1 MNDYEEQLLAGMPEL
16 TEEQRQRILLE
27 QQQVQAQ
34 LEQLE
39 TQQVEQPK
47 APQPDVT
54 AGGVGEPSTTPTPQ
68 PEERRSIRDV
78 QIGGELET
86 FATDPR
92 GSFEAALSIPTGVL
106 DFGAD
111 LLNMIPNVE
120 IPKVPKFE
128 NDVAQS
134 VRELSSIV
142 IPTLTLG
149 GIGATAL
156 GTAAKGSKFLSD
168 PLVRKIGEVGF
179 SAGTGAFVDYTVELN
194 QQDDNLAGTL
204 KKSWPRWFGWIP
216 DDAATLDTDSPDVKR
231 AKNVTEGAALG
242 VGTDVLLGLGKLL
255 KATRGVDRATQWVPE
270 SEKAKNWFKENL
282 ELEGT
287 PEEVVEASAAKRS
300 EALDEIG
307 GYNLDGR
314 TTTIETPMTAKDY
327 YIESQSVDFAGTPE
341 EAADFYSRAWDESL
355 TPEMKQQWEQMA
367 AENPVRIQ
375 QTVDETQPIF
385 GYHDLY
391 GYQEQGIRSADDL
404 GIVGASV
411 DAVRIMNNI
420 DSVYGRVG
428 SVVTEGA
435 LKYGLEAAGNQETII
450 RGLAKQLQDAGEYGY
465 KTASGKY
472 ISFDQIQKTGEDLA
486 SQFYRMDVG
495 QLKTALKQFQGVDVD
510 TGAPVLQSEAYAGVM
525 GAIKKY
531 MDDYMNMD
539 YMRAQA
545 YVGTSMAG
553 QVSDMAQGMRL
564 TMESPAIE
572 RAQEQILDRVEFLMA
587 QKGMTSYSRGRAL
600 NMLNLWNRM
609 TMKGSKAAD
618 KAEATRL
625 TNLVKNEN
633 NNTLASI
640 ERIKQ
645 DAKETVNTLR
655 AIKEEQPE
663 LLAPL
668 MMAYELT
675 DGNVNSITR
684 LNNYVKQSLGVFNKA
699 FIDQQPEIPSVV
711 MRGFYSNVYNSVLS
725 AFATPIKAGLANSAL
740 LIEKPFRATIGALTT
755 GDTETI
761 RRGFY
766 QFGNVTETLA
776 DAFDY
781 MKQVFKRSADDP
793 YLIEIRD
800 DIGLRNEQQLD
811 VLNSFAEAKAAQGEY
826 GPQVMMEIVK
836 NMNDLAN
843 HPWLRLGNRSM
854 QAFDGFTQSMI
865 ATFEAKGR
873 AFDEVTRGGKLPFDA
888 ERADAMYRKVRENMF
903 DEDDLI
909 SDDAVK
915 ATAGE
920 IALNLDNVAN
930 NALSSLIR
938 RAPLLKPFLL
948 FTKTPLN
955 ELALSASY
963 TPMGLFFKDF
973 TAFKKP
979 FEEMPVD
986 VVNELLTTR
995 GIEVTPYNARAKYN
1009 EIRADLRGRQAL
1021 GALMITGAVSLFMT
1035 DRITGN
1041 GHYNRQKQALRRDVD
1056 WKPRSIKLPGGKWVS
1071 YDNLGPVTNFLALT
1085 ADVMDNFDSLSPNDV
1100 GEQLRKLGF
1109 VVASSITEKTMLAG
1123 IEPFLDVVRG
1133 DVGAINKWS
1142 SSFLTSA
1149 VVPGSSQLAEISR
1162 LMDPGLKE
1170 VEMDLF
1176 SLIQNRIPFA
1186 KGELP
1191 AKYDWIDGGEVGIP
1205 DNFMARVW
1213 NTYMPW
1219 KVNGKISPEKQ
1230 FLIDIEYDARP
1241 TLRTNGKGVELTPE
1255 ERSEITDIMGRDG
1268 LFKRGIQR
1276 VMQTKEAKQ
1285 FRKNFKKAI
1294 DDGFEPDLS
1303 EFESVHIL
1311 LDRELRGAMRMASAM
1326 SPSRDSI
1333 NRKMYVQEV
1342 TGNYLRSGNQ
1352 TAAREFLD
1360 YMENY
1365 SK

>member
-34 LEQLE
+34 LDQLE

-47 APQPDVT
+47 APQPTAT
-54 AGGVGEPSTTPTPQ
+54 AGGMGEPSPAPT
-68 PEERRSIRDV
+68 ERRSIRDL

-149 GIGATAL
+149 GAGTTAL
-156 GTAAKGSKFLSD
+156 KGAAKGSKFLSD

-216 DDAATLDTDSPDVKR
+216 DDIATLDTDSTEVKR
-231 AKNVTEGAALG
+231 AKNVTEGAGLG
-242 VGTDVLLGLGKLL
+242 VGTDVLLGLGRLI
-255 KATRGVDRATQWVPE
+255 KATRGVNRATQWVPE

-341 EAADFYSRAWDESL
+341 EAAEFYSRAWDESL

-367 AENPVRIQ
+367 AENPVRYL
-375 QTVDETQPIF
+375 QTVDESEPIF

-404 GIVGASV
+404 GVVGASV
-411 DAVRIMNNI
+411 DAVRVMNNI

-435 LKYGLEAAGNQETII
+435 LKFGLEASGNQETII

-472 ISFDQIQKTGEDLA
+472 ITFDQIQETGENLA
-486 SQFYRMDVG
+486 SQFYQMDVG
-495 QLKTALKQFQGVDVD
+495 QLKTALKEFQGVDVD
-510 TGAPVLQSEAYAGVM
+510 TGVKVLSSEAYAGVM

-609 TMKGSKAAD
+609 TKTGSEAFNM
-618 KAEATRL
+618 AEAKRL
-625 TNLVKNEN
+625 ENLIKNEKN
-633 NNTLASI
+633 TTLAAI

-645 DAKETVNTLR
+645 DSKATVDTLR
-655 AIKEEQPE
+655 GIKEEQPE
-663 LLAPL
+663 MLAPL
-668 MMAYELT
+668 MLAYEMT
-675 DGNVNSITR
+675 DGDVRSITR
-684 LNNYVKQSLGVFNKA
+684 LNNYVKQSLGVLNKA
-699 FIDQQPEIPSVV
+699 FFDGQPEIPSVV
-711 MRGFYSNVYNSVLS
+711 MRGFYSNIYNSVLS
-725 AFATPIKAGLANSAL
+725 AFATPIKAGVTNAAL
-740 LIEKPFRATIGALTT
+740 LIEKPFRATVGGLLN
-755 GDTETI
+755 GDLQSI
-761 RRGFY
+761 RRGWY
-766 QFGNVTETLA
+766 QFNSVTETLQ
-776 DAFDY
+776 DSFDY

-793 YLIEIRD
+793 YLIEVRD
-800 DIGLRNEQQLD
+800 DIGLKNEQQVE
-811 VLNSFAEAKAAQGEY
+811 VLNAFAEAKAAQGDY
-826 GPQVMMEIVK
+826 GPQVMMEIVN
-836 NMNDLAN
+836 NMNELAN
-843 HPWLRLGNRSM
+843 HPWLRFGNRSM

-873 AFDEVTRGGKLPFDA
+873 AFDEVTKGGQLPFDA
-888 ERADAMYRKVRENMF
+888 EKADALYRKVREGMF
-903 DEDDLI
+903 DENDLI
-909 SDDAVK
+909 TDKAVK

-920 IALNLDNVAN
+920 ISLNLDNAAN
-930 NALSSLIR
+930 DALSSLIR
-938 RAPLLKPFLL
+938 RAPILKPFLL

-955 ELALSASY
+955 ELELMSSY
-963 TPMGLFFKDF
+963 TPLGMFMKDF
-973 TAFKKP
+973 SSFRMP
-979 FEEMPVD
+979 FDEMPYEQV
-986 VVNELLTTR
+986 EQLLAAR
-995 GIEVTPYNARAKYN
+995 GVEVTPYNARSKYN
-1009 EIRADLRGRQAL
+1009 EIRADIRGRQAL
-1021 GALMITGAVSLFMT
+1021 GSLAVMGAVSLFMT
-1035 DRITGN
+1035 DRVTGN
-1041 GHYNRQKQALRRDVD
+1041 GHYNRQKQALRRDAD
-1056 WKPRSIKLPGGKWVS
+1056 WKPRSIRLPGGKWVS
-1071 YDNLGPVTNFLALT
+1071 YDNLGPITNWIALT
-1085 ADVMDNFDSLSPNDV
+1085 ADIMDNFDSLSPNDI
-1100 GEQLRKLGF
+1100 GEQLRKAGF
-1109 VVASSITEKTMLAG
+1109 ILAASVTDRTTLAG
-1123 IEPFLDVVRG
+1123 IEPFLDVIRG

-1149 VVPGSSQLAEISR
+1149 LVPGSSQLAEISR

-1170 VEMDLF
+1170 VEMSLFDLV
-1176 SLIQNRIPFA
+1176 QNRIPGL
-1186 KGELP
+1186 KGELSV
-1191 AKYDWIDGGEVGIP
+1191 KYDWIDGGEVGVP
-1205 DNFMARVW
+1205 DSFMVRVW

-1219 KVNGKISPEKQ
+1219 KVNGKISSEKQ

-1241 TLRTNGKGVELTPE
+1241 TLRTNGKGVELSPS

-1268 LFKRGIQR
+1268 LFKAGIQR
-1276 VMQTKEAKQ
+1276 VMQTTEAKQ
-1285 FRKNFKKAI
+1285 FRKNYMKAVNA
-1294 DDGFEPDLS
+1294 GLEPDLS
-1303 EFESVHIL
+1303 EFEGIHIM
-1311 LDRELRGAMRMASAM
+1311 LDRELRQAMRMASAT

-1333 NRKMYVQEV
+1333 NRKMYTQEV
-1342 TGNYLRSGNQ
+1342 VGSYLRGGDQ
-1352 TAAREFLD
+1352 AAAERFLD
-1360 YMENY
+1360 HMEKF

>member
-54 AGGVGEPSTTPTPQ
+54 AGGMGEPSPTPQ
-68 PEERRSIRDV
+68 PTERRSIRDV

-111 LLNMIPNVE
+111 LLNMIPNVN

-149 GIGATAL
+149 GAGTTAL
-156 GTAAKGSKFLSD
+156 KGAAKGSKFLSD

-194 QQDDNLAGTL
+194 QQDDNFTGTL
-204 KKSWPRWFGWIP
+204 KKIWPRWFGWIP
-216 DDAATLDTDSPDVKR
+216 DDITTLDTDSPDVKR

-242 VGTDVLLGLGKLL
+242 IGTDVLLGLGKLL

-300 EALDEIG
+300 EALDEVG
-307 GYNLDGR
+307 GYNLDQ
-314 TTTIETPMTAKDY
+314 A
-327 YIESQSVDFAGTPE
+327 
-341 EAADFYSRAWDESL
+341 
-355 TPEMKQQWEQMA
+355 
-367 AENPVRIQ
+367 
-375 QTVDETQPIF
+375 VDETLPIF

-472 ISFDQIQKTGEDLA
+472 ITFDQIQKTGEDLA

-618 KAEATRL
+618 KAESTRL
-625 TNLVKNEN
+625 ANLVKNEK

-684 LNNYVKQSLGVFNKA
+684 LNNYVKQSLGVLNKA

-725 AFATPIKAGLANSAL
+725 AFATPIKAGLANTAL
-740 LIEKPFRATIGALTT
+740 LIEKPFRATIGALTA

-766 QFGNVTETLA
+766 QFGNVTETLG

-793 YLIEIRD
+793 YLIEVRD
-800 DIGLRNEQQLD
+800 DIGLRNEQQLE

-873 AFDEVTRGGKLPFDA
+873 AFDEITRGGKLPFDA
-888 ERADAMYRKVRENMF
+888 EKADAMYRKVREKMF
-903 DEDDLI
+903 NEDDLI

-930 NALSSLIR
+930 NALSALIR

-979 FEEMPVD
+979 FEEMPID
-986 VVNELLTTR
+986 AVNELLTTR

-1041 GHYNRQKQALRRDVD
+1041 GHYNRQKQALRRDAD
-1056 WKPRSIKLPGGKWVS
+1056 WKPRSIRLPGGKWVS
-1071 YDNLGPVTNFLALT
+1071 YDNLGPITNFLALT

-1133 DVGAINKWS
+1133 DVGAINKWA

-1176 SLIQNRIPFA
+1176 SLIQNRIPLA
-1186 KGELP
+1186 KGEMP

-1311 LDRELRGAMRMASAM
+1311 LDRELRNAMRMASAV